1 MSAERTERR
10 RGAHASDNGQL
21 ICPAGFPVPPGTK
34 EWFVQKGDKGDKG
47 DRGAQGEQGDKGDRG
62 MPTGQRRAIIYL
74 FVLTLLLAGANLLWT
89 AHEHNITRADEAAV
103 QAQQRQQGAV
113 IGRKLCATLD
123 DLRSLQPPSGNP
135 ASNPSRAYE
144 QGLHARL
151 SQLGTDLGCK

>member
-1 MSAERTERR
+1 MTDQNPQREGMERMQARYDGGGKT
-10 RGAHASDNGQL
+10 L
-21 ICPAGFPVPPGTK
+21 LCPAGFPVPEGTK
-34 EWFVQKGDKGDKG
+34 EWELIPGPKG
-47 DRGAQGEQGDKGDRG
+47 DRGPKGDKGDRG

-89 AHEHNITRADEAAV
+89 GHAV
-103 QAQQRQQGAV
+103 NVNQSAQRRSGQLVEQ
-113 IGRKLCATLD
+113 KLCATLD
-123 DLRSLQPPSGNP
+123 SLRSLQPPPGNP

>member
-89 AHEHNITRADEAAV
+89 GHAV
-103 QAQQRQQGAV
+103 NVNQSAQRRSGQLVEQ
-113 IGRKLCATLD
+113 KLCATLD
-123 DLRSLQPPSGNP
+123 SLRSLQPPPGNP

-144 QGLHARL
+144 Q
-151 SQLGTDLGCK
+151 